1 MADFRTTSLAD
12 QVYEKLEKDILLG
25 VYARGEILTELKL
38 AEELGVSRTPIREA
52 LRRLEQDRLI
62 NDTGKGSLVLGL
74 TPENL
79 VDIMDIRIHVEPMAA
94 YYATINQTPDGIAK
108 LTHIIDL
115 QEFYCSRHDV
125 EHLLQEDDT
134 FHDVICQMC
143 GRSVIKDMLQPLI
156 RKTSKYRQISP
167 ENHNQQKCSYEGH
180 RKIFEA
186 IKSGDADM
194 AAQLAADHIKQ
205 AKKNMIERFEHIWA
219 TP

>member
-12 QVYEKLEKDILLG
+12 QVFEKLEKDILLG
-25 VYARGEILTELKL
+25 VYPRGEILTELKL
-38 AEELGVSRTPIREA
+38 AEQLGVSRTPIREA
-52 LRRLEQDRLI
+52 LRRLEQERLI
-62 NDTGKGSLVLGL
+62 ADTGKGSLVLGL

-79 VDIMDIRIHVEPMAA
+79 MDIMDIRIRVEPMAA
-94 YYATINQTPDGIAK
+94 YYATLNQTPAEIAK

-125 EHLLQEDDT
+125 EHLLQEDDF

-143 GRSVIKDMLQPLI
+143 GRDVLKDMLLPLI

-167 ENHNQQKCSYEGH
+167 DNHSQQKGSYEGH

-186 IKSGDADM
+186 IKAGDADL
-194 AAQLAADHIKQ
+194 AAQLTADHIER
-205 AKKNMIERFEHIWA
+205 AKKNMIERFEHLWA
-219 TP
+219 KP